1 MKTRYLLFVIFSL
14 LFSVALTSCNDY
26 FDTEVLNKQSTE
38 TSYSTVQDIDQ
49 ALVGVYGRLRPI
61 SLFYW
66 QMSECRSD
74 NVYVTSAR
82 VRPASVVAHFES
94 SSLLENSIV
103 LDCWNRYY
111 ELVAAAN
118 KLLDEIDAVDFS
130 GYNTKMLAVGWSATK
145 LKDHYRAEARFLRA
159 LAYFDLVRY
168 FGRIPAT
175 THAISVEEGFNLKQ
189 SEPLDIYHNI
199 IIPDMQY
206 AVEHLEYTPYDY
218 QAKAHA
224 ERLTKPAAQ
233 AMLARI
239 YLTLSGFPHY
249 ESHETEA
256 TSLLKNVI
264 DYSAANANK
273 WWAPTMNEWNLQWL
287 HENDNKYAI
296 FEIQYTM
303 TKGMGNPMTP
313 YCSTSIQ
320 PYTDWCKKG
329 YLCAD
334 VSMLVPDKLIKH
346 FTTEP
351 ETDDDGNTYTDQRG
365 VYTFSGVALNDNGEY
380 DEDTEGKNFNWKFI
394 ESIKKRANLG
404 YGSIDGQ
411 MVDRTCWP
419 QNFPLLRFEDV
430 LLMYAELVGPTA
442 EGYDAINRIRQRA
455 GLQDLES
462 LTADE
467 FQQAV
472 RRERQYE
479 LAGEGQRWHDLVR
492 WNVYVETMRQ
502 QFIDQN
508 QAVYADFVKKESYL
522 YPIPWTQMKVREGLY
537 QQNPGY

>member
-1 MKTRYLLFVIFSL
+1 MKNHIYICLLAL
-14 LFSVALTSCNDY
+14 LPLLVSCSDY

-38 TSYSTVQDIDQ
+38 TSYGTVEDIDQ
-49 ALVGVYGRLRPI
+49 ALTGVYGRLRPI

-130 GYNTKMLAVGWSATK
+130 GYNTKMLAVGWSATQ

-273 WWAPTMNEWNLQWL
+273 W
-287 HENDNKYAI
+287 
-296 FEIQYTM
+296 
-303 TKGMGNPMTP
+303 
-313 YCSTSIQ
+313 
-320 PYTDWCKKG
+320 
-329 YLCAD
+329 
-334 VSMLVPDKLIKH
+334 
-346 FTTEP
+346 
-351 ETDDDGNTYTDQRG
+351 
-365 VYTFSGVALNDNGEY
+365 
-380 DEDTEGKNFNWKFI
+380 
-394 ESIKKRANLG
+394 
-404 YGSIDGQ
+404 
-411 MVDRTCWP
+411 
-419 QNFPLLRFEDV
+419 
-430 LLMYAELVGPTA
+430 
-442 EGYDAINRIRQRA
+442 
-455 GLQDLES
+455 
-462 LTADE
+462 
-467 FQQAV
+467 
-472 RRERQYE
+472 
-479 LAGEGQRWHDLVR
+479 
-492 WNVYVETMRQ
+492 
-502 QFIDQN
+502 
-508 QAVYADFVKKESYL
+508 
-522 YPIPWTQMKVREGLY
+522 
-537 QQNPGY
+537 